1 MNRNQRSFRSGLVL
15 MAVFAMAHLAGFLQS
30 AHAARTRPEMAE
42 LTRLMRSTKTSL
54 LGFQPSILDFREYFS
69 LNFSIL
75 MLLAAGLG
83 HAMTRGRSD
92 AAEVVQVLSPIYA
105 LGMFLLFWSSVFFSV
120 IQGMV
125 TCAIL
130 TAMFGLAWA
139 RSRRGSRT

>member
-1 MNRNQRSFRSGLVL
+1 MNGSQRPFRMGLVL
-15 MAVFAMAHLAGFLQS
+15 MAVFAMAHLGGFLQS
-30 AHAARTRPEMAE
+30 THAARTKPEMGE
-42 LTRLMRSTKTSL
+42 LTRLMRSTKTSV

-75 MLLAAGLG
+75 LLLAAGLG

-92 AAEVVQVLSPIYA
+92 TGFVQMLSPIYA
-105 LGMFLLFWSSVFFSV
+105 LGMFLLFSSSVFFSV

-139 RSRRGSRT
+139 RSRRGSR